1 MQTNEAQS
9 EYTEKNLSSLSSQI
23 ELQQAQF
30 HTTSSIK
37 SSLDNINKTVSTLP
51 DGAVALSFL
60 SALLGALVAS
70 IAAGLF
76 NYLQLKANAKTR
88 KTSYLANQAK
98 TQIKAFE
105 KICIEYWLAE
115 EAQNN
120 TTSMKALATRIKS
133 EHQMLLATCKL
144 FSEHISSFN
153 IIYTYCSYLKSK
165 SNYVKSIE
173 NDNAILKKFTATI
186 FEISTGNEFES
197 LSRTAQPKTASQ
209 ISKKCS
215 NACVM
220 LLKYIDPV

>member
-9 EYTEKNLSSLSSQI
+9 EYTEKNQSNLSSPI
-23 ELQQAQF
+23 ELQQTQF

-37 SSLDNINKTVSTLP
+37 SSLDNINNTVGTLP
-51 DGAVALSFL
+51 DGAVTLSFL

-76 NYLQLKANAKTR
+76 NYLQLKANLKTR

-98 TQIKAFE
+98 TQIKEFE
-105 KICIEYWLAE
+105 TVSIEYWLAE
-115 EAQNN
+115 KELNN
-120 TTSMKALATRIKS
+120 TSAMKALETRIIS

-153 IIYTYCSYLKSK
+153 IFYTNCSYLKSS

-173 NDNAILKKFTATI
+173 HDNVILKEFTNTI
-186 FEISTGNEFES
+186 FEVATGNEFKS
-197 LSRTAQPKTASQ
+197 LSRTSQPKTASQ